1 MKRATTIAVALL
13 LGGVLMASG
22 ASAGAKPAA
31 YRFYVVCPQLPPQPT
46 TAQIKRKMAMAR
58 PKHRCAAT
66 TTKAAM
72 FRSNLRDVSYK
83 ICIKFPPQ
91 ANRPCASEQATKG
104 VLYYNIINSNVPGV
118 HRVTWFVKGKRIGR
132 RKFRVLPSR

>member
-1 MKRATTIAVALL
+1 MKRVTTIAAALL
-13 LGGVLMASG
+13 LGGVLLAPGS
-22 ASAGAKPAA
+22 SAGARPAA
-31 YRFYVVCPQLPPQPT
+31 YRVYVVCPQLPPQPT
-46 TAQIKRKMAMAR
+46 TAQIRRKMASAR
-58 PKHRCAAT
+58 PRHRCAAT

-83 ICIKFPPQ
+83 ICIKFPAQPD
-91 ANRPCASEQATKG
+91 RPCASEQATKG
-104 VLYYNIINSNVPGV
+104 VLYYNIINSNVAGM

>member
-1 MKRATTIAVALL
+1 MKRVTTIAAALL
-13 LGGVLMASG
+13 LAG
-22 ASAGAKPAA
+22 ALLLPGSSAGAKQAP
-31 YRFYVVCPQLPPQPT
+31 YRVYVVCPQLGPQPT
-46 TAQIKRKMAMAR
+46 TALIKRKMAVAR

-72 FRSNLRDVSYK
+72 FRSNLHNVSYK
-83 ICIKFPPQ
+83 ICIKFPSQPT
-91 ANRPCASEQATKG
+91 RPCASEQATKG